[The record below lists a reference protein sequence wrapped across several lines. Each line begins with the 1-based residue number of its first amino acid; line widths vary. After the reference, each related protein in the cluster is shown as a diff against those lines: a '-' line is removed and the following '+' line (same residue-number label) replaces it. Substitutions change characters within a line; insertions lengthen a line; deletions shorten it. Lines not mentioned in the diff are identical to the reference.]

1 MEGATEVV
9 KTVQGVGKGGHGW
22 MYLGNNLCG
31 SGPGGPAVWVV
42 DMCYDTTH
50 GEGVVWIPPQGI
62 PQYDGTE
69 TSEGGGYPPLEEVME
84 EAGLQEV
91 DTYVSHL
98 HNTVTQFI
106 IPRIIMDLCLAAESR
121 PV

>member
-1 MEGATEVV
+1 
-9 KTVQGVGKGGHGW
+9 

-69 TSEGGGYPPLEEVME
+69 TSEGGWTVHQWRQITNQVGGYCSKRNLKDG
-84 EAGLQEV
+84 A
-91 DTYVSHL
+91 
-98 HNTVTQFI
+98 
-106 IPRIIMDLCLAAESR
+106 
-121 PV
+121 